1 MLAVEIYH
9 LLTTGPSCEMDAA
22 ILELRLHGAG
32 AHPHTHRALC
42 SLIPSFHDI
51 TTNDESVQKKKTHR
65 PHRGYTININ
75 KQVKIFNKRQNT
87 PDYLTSEEN

>member
-51 TTNDESVQKKKTHR
+51 TTNDESVQKKKRIGHI
-65 PHRGYTININ
+65 GDI
-75 KQVKIFNKRQNT
+75 Q
-87 PDYLTSEEN
+87 